1 MKIDHKFEKINFK
14 IRNLLLK
21 FNIIS
26 KKKLNKFVKIFT
38 MKAVHHKKILNKL
51 IILWPNLKN
60 LSGGLNLSRGLN
72 MIDST

>member
-38 MKAVHHKKILNKL
+38 MKAVHHKKNLNKL
-51 IILWPNLKN
+51 IIQV
-60 LSGGLNLSRGLN
+60 
-72 MIDST
+72 D